1 MYLHDSQPAREA
13 LIRAQVRNDRL
24 QLLFRQS
31 FFSVFGSALAAVML
45 SWICWER
52 LEHSLI
58 LGWLGLLGASTT
70 LRLIMLTAYFR
81 MPETARTPERWETT
95 YWVTLVLSAGIWG
108 SGALAL
114 MHAGDLLIQTLVLLF
129 AVGMSVSAV
138 SCYSAYRSMTLVSI
152 ALVLLPCSIWL
163 LFQPQ
168 TAQQG
173 MAVASLIF
181 AGFVVSATRKLC
193 QAMERAFRLSREM
206 EHAHR
211 IADHAAQ
218 TDELTGVKNRRA
230 FFHQAERAYDTCK
243 RSRLPLCALMLDI
256 DHFKRINDCHG
267 HQAGD
272 EVLRQI
278 GRVICQSV
286 REGDVCGRL
295 GGEEFAL
302 LLANTSLDAAHVIAE
317 KLRQAIA
324 DITCQHDEG
333 VTASLGV
340 AALSNTGQ
348 DVHGLLG
355 LADKA
360 LFRAKASGRNQTAVA

>member
-1 MYLHDSQPAREA
+1 MYHHDSQPAHEA
-13 LIRAQVRNDRL
+13 LIWAQVRNDRL

-31 FFSVFGSALAAVML
+31 FLSVFGSVLAAVML
-45 SWICWER
+45 SWICWDR
-52 LEHSLI
+52 LDHSVI
-58 LGWLGLLGASTT
+58 IGWLGLLAVSTT
-70 LRLIMLTAYFR
+70 LRLTMLTVYFR
-81 MPETARTPERWETT
+81 VTEAARTPECWEIT
-95 YWVTLVLSAGIWG
+95 YWITLVLSAGIWG
-108 SGALAL
+108 GGALAL
-114 MHAGDLLIQTLVLLF
+114 MQAGDLLIQTLVLLF
-129 AVGMSVSAV
+129 TVGMSVSAV

-163 LFQPQ
+163 LVQPQ
-168 TAQQG
+168 TAQLG

-181 AGFVVSATRKLC
+181 AGFVVSATHKLS
-193 QAMERAFRLSREM
+193 QAMESAFRLSREM

-211 IADHAAQ
+211 IAAHAAQ
-218 TDELTGVKNRRA
+218 TDELTGLQNRRA
-230 FFHQAERAYDTCK
+230 FFHRAEGVYETCK
-243 RSRLPLCALMLDI
+243 QAHLPLCALMLDI

-278 GRVICQSV
+278 GRVIRQSV
-286 REGDVCGRL
+286 RDADVSGRL

-302 LLANTSLDAAHVIAE
+302 LLANTSIDAAHVIAE
-317 KLRQAIA
+317 RLRFAIA

-340 AALSNTGQ
+340 AALSHL
-348 DVHGLLG
+348 DPDLHALLA

>member
-1 MYLHDSQPAREA
+1 MYLQDSQSSREA

-31 FFSVFGSALAAVML
+31 FFSVFGSVLAASML

-58 LGWLGLLGASTT
+58 IGWLSLVSGAAT
-70 LRLIMLTAYFR
+70 LRLTMLTAYFR
-81 MPETARTPERWETT
+81 VPETARTPERWETT
-95 YWVTLVLSAGIWG
+95 YWVTLILSAGIWG
-108 SGALAL
+108 CGALAL
-114 MHAGDLLIQTLVLLF
+114 MQAGDLLIQTLVLLF
-129 AVGMSVSAV
+129 TVGMSVSAV

-152 ALVLLPCSIWL
+152 ALVLVPSSVWL

-168 TAQQG
+168 TAQLG

-181 AGFVVSATRKLC
+181 AGFVASATRKLS
-193 QAMERAFRLSREM
+193 QSMERAFRLSREM

-230 FFHQAERAYDTCK
+230 FFHLAERAYDTCK

-272 EVLRQI
+272 DVLRQI
-278 GRVICQSV
+278 GRVICESV

-302 LLANTSLDAAHVIAE
+302 LLADTSIEAAHVIAE
-317 KLRQAIA
+317 QLRQAIA
-324 DITCQHDEG
+324 DITCRHDEG

-340 AALSNTGQ
+340 AAMSHADV
-348 DVHGLLG
+348 DVHGLLA

>member
-1 MYLHDSQPAREA
+1 MYLHDSQPARED

-52 LEHSLI
+52 LEQSMI
-58 LGWLGLLGASTT
+58 LWWLGLLGASTT
-70 LRLIMLTAYFR
+70 LRLIMLVTYFR
-81 MPETARTPERWETT
+81 VPESVRTPERWETT

-114 MHAGDLLIQTLVLLF
+114 MQAGDMLIQTLVLLF
-129 AVGMSVSAV
+129 TVGMSVSAV

-181 AGFVVSATRKLC
+181 AGFVASATRKLGR
-193 QAMERAFRLSREM
+193 AMERAFRLSREM

-211 IADHAAQ
+211 IAAHAAQ
-218 TDELTGVKNRRA
+218 TDELTGLQNRRA
-230 FFHQAERAYDTCK
+230 FFHRAEGVYETCK
-243 RSRLPLCALMLDI
+243 QAHLPLCALMLDI
-256 DHFKRINDCHG
+256 DHFKRINDGHG

-272 EVLRQI
+272 DVLRQI
-278 GRVICQSV
+278 GRVIRQSV
-286 REGDVCGRL
+286 RDADVSGRL

-302 LLANTSLDAAHVIAE
+302 LLANTPIDVARVIAE
-317 KLRQAIA
+317 RLRSAIA
-324 DITCQHDEG
+324 DITCLHDEG
-333 VTASLGV
+333 VTASLGI
-340 AALSNTGQ
+340 AELNHLDQ
-348 DVHGLLG
+348 DLHGLLA

-360 LFRAKASGRNQTAVA
+360 LFRAKASGRNQTAVG

>member
-24 QLLFRQS
+24 QLLLRQS
-31 FFSVFGSALAAVML
+31 FFSVFGSALAAVIL

-58 LGWLGLLGASTT
+58 VWWLGLLGASTV
-70 LRLIMLTAYFR
+70 LRLVMLAIYFR
-81 MPETARTPERWETT
+81 MPETARTPERWEST
-95 YWVTLVLSAGIWG
+95 YWITLVFSAGIWG
-108 SGALAL
+108 GGALAL
-114 MHAGDLLIQTLVLLF
+114 MQAGDLLIQTLVLLF

-152 ALVLLPCSIWL
+152 ALVLLPCTIWL
-163 LFQPQ
+163 LVQPQ

-173 MAVASLIF
+173 MAAASLIF
-181 AGFVVSATRKLC
+181 AGFVVSATRKLS
-193 QAMERAFRLSREM
+193 QAMEKAFRLSREM

-211 IADHAAQ
+211 IAAHAAQ
-218 TDELTGVKNRRA
+218 TDELTGLQNRRA
-230 FFHQAERAYDTCK
+230 FFHRAEAVYETCK
-243 RSRLPLCALMLDI
+243 QADLPLCALMLDI
-256 DHFKRINDCHG
+256 DHFKRINDGHG

-278 GRVICQSV
+278 GRVIRQSV
-286 REGDVCGRL
+286 RDADVSGRL

-302 LLANTSLDAAHVIAE
+302 LLANTPIDAAQIIAE
-317 KLRQAIA
+317 RLRSAIA
-324 DITCQHDEG
+324 DIICQHDEG

-340 AALSNTGQ
+340 AEWNHDDQ
-348 DVHGLLG
+348 DLHGLLA